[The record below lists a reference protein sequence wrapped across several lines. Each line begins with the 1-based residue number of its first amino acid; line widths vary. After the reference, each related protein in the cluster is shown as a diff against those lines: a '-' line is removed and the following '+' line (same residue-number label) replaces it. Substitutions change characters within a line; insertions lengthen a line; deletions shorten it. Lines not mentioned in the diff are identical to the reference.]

1 MTRIIESLST
11 EPAILLGAVLGS
23 LAMLSAAA
31 ISIAAVVAHAW
42 KKVRLTEDNNAI
54 KHALLNQGMSA
65 EEIATVVCA
74 WPSRR
79 RPEASH
85 VPRRHREAAFA
96 GERMEC

>member
-11 EPAILLGAVLGS
+11 DPAILLGAILGS

-31 ISIAAVVAHAW
+31 ISIAAIVSHAW
-42 KKVRLTEDNNAI
+42 QKVRLTEDHNSI

-65 EEIATVVCA
+65 EEIATVVTA

-79 RPEASH
+79 RPEHSH
-85 VPRRHREAAFA
+85 AARRHRESAPA
-96 GERMEC
+96 GEH